1 MAVKMDIDK
10 KRKMVAIL
18 RILNQAGKPIGSDGI
33 SAQLYKLGFDL
44 RARMVRYY
52 LNLTDEKGMTKNL
65 GRRGH
70 IITDLGRKE
79 LEVGVAIDKVGFVNS
94 RIDELAYQMD
104 FNEVDM
110 SGSVIMNISTIQVYY
125 ENQIVKQINYVLQ
138 NKLGMGRH
146 IWIGHPGQN
155 MPNRSKPV
163 PKNHIAIG
171 TICSVTL
178 NGILLRH
185 GITMNS
191 RFGGLL
197 EIHEGA
203 PVRFSQIIHYDG
215 TTIDPLEIFIK
226 GKMTSVLQATQT
238 GTGSIG
244 ASFREIPIVA
254 LPDAL
259 AVIKKLEKIGL
270 GGVLMVGKPN
280 QPLLD
285 IPVGIGHVGLIVAG
299 GLNPIAALEESDI
312 ATVNRSL
319 HNLCDFSQLQSID
332 TINS

>member
-1 MAVKMDIDK
+1 MTVKMDIDK

-18 RILNQAGKPIGSDGI
+18 RILNQAEKPLGSDGI
-33 SAQLYKLGFDL
+33 SEQLINLGFNL

-52 LNLTDEKGMTKNL
+52 LNLTDKKGMTRNL

-70 IITDLGRKE
+70 TITDLGRKE
-79 LEVGVAIDKVGFVNS
+79 LEVAVAIDKVGYVNS

-104 FNEVDM
+104 FNEDTRT
-110 SGSVIMNISTIQVYY
+110 GSVIMNISIIQAYY
-125 ENQIVKQINYVLQ
+125 ENQIVNQVGCVLK
-138 NKLGMGRH
+138 NKLGMGQHVWMGR
-146 IWIGHPGQN
+146 PGQS
-155 MPNRSKPV
+155 MPNLSKPV
-163 PKNHIAIG
+163 PKNHIALG

-197 EIHEGA
+197 ELHEGT

-226 GKMTSVLQATQT
+226 GKMTSVLQAAQT
-238 GTGSIG
+238 GTGRIG
-244 ASFREIPIVA
+244 ASFREIPLVTLTDVKTI
-254 LPDAL
+254 
-259 AVIKKLEKIGL
+259 IEKLEKIGL
-270 GGVLMVGKPN
+270 GGVLMIGKPN

-285 IPVGIGHVGLIVAG
+285 IPVSTGHAGLIVAG
-299 GLNPIAALEESDI
+299 GLNPVAALEESDL
-312 ATVNRSL
+312 TTENRSL
-319 HNLCDFSQLQSID
+319 HCLCDFSQLQSID
-332 TINS
+332 SVAS